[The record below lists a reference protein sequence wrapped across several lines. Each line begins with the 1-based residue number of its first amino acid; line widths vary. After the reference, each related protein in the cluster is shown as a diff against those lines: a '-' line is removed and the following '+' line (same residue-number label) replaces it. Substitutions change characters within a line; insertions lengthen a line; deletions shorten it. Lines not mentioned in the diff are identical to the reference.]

1 VLALSR
7 VQGLENRSKVAE
19 RSTQQLLS
27 KISMSTR
34 KLVKPFIILVVFVVG
49 DGAYSQVFQVTRKSD
64 HKEYALK

>member
-1 VLALSR
+1 MLALSR

>member
-1 VLALSR
+1 MLALSR
-7 VQGLENRSKVAE
+7 VRGLENRSKVAE
-19 RSTQQLLS
+19 RSTQQPLS

-34 KLVKPFIILVVFVVG
+34 KLVKPFNILVVFVVG